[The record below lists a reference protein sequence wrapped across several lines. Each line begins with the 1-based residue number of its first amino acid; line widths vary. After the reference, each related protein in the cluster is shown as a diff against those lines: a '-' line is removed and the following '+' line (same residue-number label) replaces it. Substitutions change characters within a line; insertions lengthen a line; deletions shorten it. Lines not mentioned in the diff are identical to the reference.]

1 MMGSIQGI
9 ITIVMDDGRI
19 FQRTVTKP
27 AMMGEGAIDALFFFL
42 RMRVD
47 DLEEEVKETTQENR

>member
-1 MMGSIQGI
+1 MGSIQG
-9 ITIVMDDGRI
+9 TIAIVLDDGRI
-19 FQRTVTKP
+19 FQCTVTKP

-47 DLEEEVKETTQENR
+47 DLEEEVKKATQENC